1 MNLRKNKL
9 RIYFFIYL
17 IFPLQCLNSLEL
29 LMLKEPIQTNKA
41 PKAIGAY
48 SQAIKSGE
56 FLFISGQI
64 PLNPETMKI
73 VDSSFEDSAQRVI
86 SNIENICKEAGASL
100 DDIVKLNIYLID
112 LENFDTLNKIMEKRF
127 SEPFPAR
134 ATVEVARLPK
144 DVMIEMD
151 AIVSI
156 TQ

>member
-64 PLNPETMKI
+64 PLNPQTMKI

>member
-73 VDSSFEDSAQRVI
+73 VDSSFEDSVQRVI
-86 SNIENICKEAGASL
+86 LNLENICKEAGASL
-100 DDIVKLNIYLID
+100 DDIVKLNIYLLD
-112 LENFDTLNKIMEKRF
+112 LENFDTLNKIMEERF

-156 TQ
+156 AQ

>member
-86 SNIENICKEAGASL
+86 SNIENICKEAGVSL
-100 DDIVKLNIYLID
+100 DDIVKLNIYLLD
-112 LENFDTLNKIMEKRF
+112 LENFDILNKIMEERF

-134 ATVEVARLPK
+134 ATVEVVRLPK

-156 TQ
+156 AQ

>member
-64 PLNPETMKI
+64 PLNPQTMKI

-86 SNIENICKEAGASL
+86 SNIENICKQAGASL
-100 DDIVKLNIYLID
+100 DDIVKLNIYLLD
-112 LENFDTLNKIMEKRF
+112 LENFDILNKIMEERF

-144 DVMIEMD
+144 DVKIEMD
-151 AIVSI
+151 AIVSLA
-156 TQ
+156 Q

>member
-64 PLNPETMKI
+64 PLNPETMEI

-86 SNIENICKEAGASL
+86 SNLENICKEAGASL
-100 DDIVKLNIYLID
+100 DDIAKLNIYLLD
-112 LENFDTLNKIMEKRF
+112 LENFDTLNKIMEERF

-151 AIVSI
+151 AIVSLA
-156 TQ
+156 Q

>member
-100 DDIVKLNIYLID
+100 DDIVKLNIYLLD
-112 LENFDTLNKIMEKRF
+112 LENFDILNKIMEESF

-134 ATVEVARLPK
+134 ATVEVSRLPK

-156 TQ
+156 AQ

>member
-100 DDIVKLNIYLID
+100 DDIVKLNIYLLD
-112 LENFDTLNKIMEKRF
+112 LENFDILNKIMEKRF
-127 SEPFPAR
+127 SKPFPAR

>member
-64 PLNPETMKI
+64 PLNPETMKV

-100 DDIVKLNIYLID
+100 DDIVKLNIYLLD
-112 LENFDTLNKIMEKRF
+112 LENFDILNKIMEERF
-127 SEPFPAR
+127 FEPFPAR

-144 DVMIEMD
+144 DVKIEMD
-151 AIVSI
+151 AIVSLA
-156 TQ
+156 Q

>member
-64 PLNPETMKI
+64 PLNPETMEI

-86 SNIENICKEAGASL
+86 SNLQNICKEAGASL
-100 DDIVKLNIYLID
+100 DDIVKLNIYLLD
-112 LENFDTLNKIMEKRF
+112 LENFGTLNKIMEERF

-151 AIVSI
+151 AIVSLA
-156 TQ
+156 Q

>member
-9 RIYFFIYL
+9 IIYFFIYL

-29 LMLKEPIQTNKA
+29 LMSKKPIQTNNA

-86 SNIENICKEAGASL
+86 SNLENICKEAGASL
-100 DDIVKLNIYLID
+100 DDIVKLNIYLLD
-112 LENFDTLNKIMEKRF
+112 LENFDTLNKIMEERF

-151 AIVSI
+151 AIVSLA
-156 TQ
+156 Q

>member
-1 MNLRKNKL
+1 
-9 RIYFFIYL
+9 
-17 IFPLQCLNSLEL
+17 
-29 LMLKEPIQTNKA
+29 MLKEPIQTNKA

-64 PLNPETMKI
+64 PLNPKTMKI

-151 AIVSI
+151 AIVSLV
-156 TQ
+156 Q

>member
-64 PLNPETMKI
+64 PLNPKTMKI

-112 LENFDTLNKIMEKRF
+112 LENFDTLNKIMEERF

-151 AIVSI
+151 AIVSLA
-156 TQ
+156 Q

>member
-48 SQAIKSGE
+48 SQAIKSGD

-73 VDSSFEDSAQRVI
+73 VDSSFEESAQRVI
-86 SNIENICKEAGASL
+86 SNLENICKEAGASL
-100 DDIVKLNIYLID
+100 DDIVKLNIYLFD
-112 LENFDTLNKIMEKRF
+112 LENFNTLNKIMEERF
-127 SEPFPAR
+127 SKPFPAR
-134 ATVEVARLPK
+134 ATVEVSRLPK

-151 AIVSI
+151 AIVSLA
-156 TQ
+156 Q

>member
-64 PLNPETMKI
+64 PLNPETMEI

-86 SNIENICKEAGASL
+86 LNLENICKEAGASL
-100 DDIVKLNIYLID
+100 DDIVKLNIYLLD
-112 LENFDTLNKIMEKRF
+112 LENFDTLNKIMEERF

-151 AIVSI
+151 AIVSLA
-156 TQ
+156 Q

>member
-1 MNLRKNKL
+1 
-9 RIYFFIYL
+9 
-17 IFPLQCLNSLEL
+17 
-29 LMLKEPIQTNKA
+29 MLKEPIQTNKA

-151 AIVSI
+151 AIVSLA
-156 TQ
+156 Q

>member
-1 MNLRKNKL
+1 MNIRKNKL
-9 RIYFFIYL
+9 RIYFFICL

-86 SNIENICKEAGASL
+86 SNLENICKEAGASL
-100 DDIVKLNIYLID
+100 DDIVKLNIYLLD
-112 LENFDTLNKIMEKRF
+112 LENFETLNKIMEERF

-151 AIVSI
+151 AIVSLV
-156 TQ
+156 Q

>member
-86 SNIENICKEAGASL
+86 SNLENICKEAGASL
-100 DDIVKLNIYLID
+100 DDIVKLNIYLLD
-112 LENFDTLNKIMEKRF
+112 LENFGTLNKIMEERF

-156 TQ
+156 AQ

>member
-86 SNIENICKEAGASL
+86 SNLENICKEAGASL
-100 DDIVKLNIYLID
+100 DDIVKLNIYLLD
-112 LENFDTLNKIMEKRF
+112 LENFGTLNKIMEERF

>member
-86 SNIENICKEAGASL
+86 SNLENICKEAGASL
-100 DDIVKLNIYLID
+100 DDIVKLNIYLLD
-112 LENFDTLNKIMEKRF
+112 LENFDTLNKIMEERF

-151 AIVSI
+151 AIVSLV
-156 TQ
+156 Q

>member
-29 LMLKEPIQTNKA
+29 LMLKEPIQTTKA

-86 SNIENICKEAGASL
+86 SNLENICKEAGASL
-100 DDIVKLNIYLID
+100 DDIVKLNIYLLD
-112 LENFDTLNKIMEKRF
+112 LENFGTLNKIMEERF

-151 AIVSI
+151 AIVSLA
-156 TQ
+156 Q

>member
-29 LMLKEPIQTNKA
+29 LMLKEPIQTTKA

-86 SNIENICKEAGASL
+86 SNLQNICKEAGASL
-100 DDIVKLNIYLID
+100 DDIVKLNIYLLD
-112 LENFDTLNKIMEKRF
+112 LENFGTLNKIMEERF

-151 AIVSI
+151 AIVSLA
-156 TQ
+156 Q

>member
-29 LMLKEPIQTNKA
+29 LMLKEPIQTHKA

-86 SNIENICKEAGASL
+86 SNLENICKEAGASL
-100 DDIVKLNIYLID
+100 NDIVKLNIYLLD
-112 LENFDTLNKIMEKRF
+112 LENFDTLNKIMEERF

-151 AIVSI
+151 AIVSLA
-156 TQ
+156 Q